1 VVQDTEL
8 TSNKEGFDSPWDRQL
23 YMKKIAIIEK
33 IHNDGLELLKKKQN
47 YDFELITDISEENLI
62 KKLPEFDACTLRVSK
77 LNENILKHCPK
88 LKVISRHGVGYDNV
102 DLDYIKKKNITLLIT
117 ATANAVAVAEHVIYM
132 MLSISKSIN
141 RYDAEV
147 RTGNFKKNS
156 LSIETLEL
164 FNKEILILGFG
175 RIGKSLIKRCLG
187 FDMKVK
193 IFDPFV
199 SKDSINEFGGT
210 KIDNLDDGLKMCD
223 YLSLHVPLT
232 EKTRNMINYSKLK
245 TMKQNAIII
254 NTSRGGIIN
263 EIDLDKAI
271 NEKIIF
277 GAGLDVFEKEPVDI
291 NNPLLKNKKVLLSPH
306 SATFTNECKSRM
318 SIEAANNIIDFFE
331 NKIDKSMVVK
341 V

>member
-1 VVQDTEL
+1 
-8 TSNKEGFDSPWDRQL
+8 
-23 YMKKIAIIEK
+23 MKKIAIIEK
-33 IHNDGLELLKKKQN
+33 IHNDGLELLKKN
-47 YDFELITDISEENLI
+47 PDYDYELITDISEENLI

-102 DLDYIKKKNITLLIT
+102 DLNYIKTKNIALLIT
-117 ATANAVAVAEHVIYM
+117 ATANAAAVAEHVIYM
-132 MLSISKSIN
+132 MLSISKGIN
-141 RYDAEV
+141 QYDAEV
-147 RTGNFKKNS
+147 RSGNFKKNS
-156 LSIETLEL
+156 SNIETLEL

-175 RIGKSLIKRCLG
+175 RIGKILIKRCLG

-193 IFDPFV
+193 VFDPFM
-199 SKDSINEFGGT
+199 SKDSIEELGGT
-210 KIDNLDDGLKMCD
+210 KVDNLNDGLKTCD

-232 EKTRNMINYSKLK
+232 NETTNMINYSKLK
-245 TMKQNAIII
+245 TMKNNVIII

-263 EIDLDKAI
+263 ELDLDKAI

-277 GAGLDVFEKEPVDI
+277 GAGLDVFGKEPVDI

-318 SIEAANNIIDFFE
+318 SLEATKNIIDFFE
-331 NKIDKSMVVK
+331 NKIDKSMIVK
-341 V
+341 I